1 MVKGLVVFVDIRRCL
16 IANDP
21 VSKKEE
27 EVDMNSNNFGRLISL
42 MHSVFS
48 TLHSKRGEVASDK
61 ICVLKSDLNLL
72 QIEWKEQLISYNTFL
87 SSLMCLIAADTLS
100 HEMILSC
107 TPKFHMLHDHVPDVF
122 LKMNGFLTWEK
133 TP

>member
-72 QIEWKEQLISYNTFL
+72 RIKWKVH
-87 SSLMCLIAADTLS
+87 LIACIFFSIQTHLIADDVLTQRTRHS
-100 HEMILSC
+100 YA
-107 TPKFHMLHDHVPDVF
+107 PKFHMFHDHA
-122 LKMNGFLTWEK
+122 
-133 TP
+133 